1 MNTNKKAMG
10 YLINDDLLCR
20 ACARDADIIG
30 LPETEP
36 LTDVSFLD
44 QCNDCECYLRG
55 GGYFGQTN
63 LMAWDVLDVP

>member
-1 MNTNKKAMG
+1 MSKTKKAMG
-10 YLINDDLLCR
+10 YLINDDLYCR
-20 ACARDADIIG
+20 ACGRDADIIG

-55 GGYFGQTN
+55 GYSGQES
-63 LMAWDVLDVP
+63 LQAWDVLGTP

>member
-1 MNTNKKAMG
+1 MVKNKKALA
-10 YLINDDLLCR
+10 YLINDDLYCR
-20 ACARDADIIG
+20 ACARESDIIS

-55 GGYFGQTN
+55 SGYSGQES
-63 LMAWDVLDVP
+63 LMAWDVLDHP